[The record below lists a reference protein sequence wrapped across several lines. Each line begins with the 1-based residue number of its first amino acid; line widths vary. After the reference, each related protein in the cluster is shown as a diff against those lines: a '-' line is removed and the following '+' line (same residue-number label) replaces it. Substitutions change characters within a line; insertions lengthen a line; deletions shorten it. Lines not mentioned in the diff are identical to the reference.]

1 MTCVNCGAELPDGA
15 RFCPNCG
22 TPVEGALE
30 TTERR
35 IVTVL
40 FADLVDSTG
49 LASHLDAERARE
61 VLGAFFDAASDE
73 LISLRGEPE
82 KFIGDAVMAVFG
94 LPQVN
99 EDDAV
104 RAIRAGTAIADRTRR
119 LGVQL
124 DLPETL
130 DVRVGIEAGDVAAGK
145 GPAGQLMVTGPT
157 VNAAARLQ
165 VAALPGEVL
174 VGETARA
181 LTRMAVAFGEPRPI
195 DAKGFDEPLTG
206 YPVVSLTTRSVRR
219 TIPLIGRGAELTLLR
234 QVADRV
240 VAAGSPHLVSLIGEP
255 GIGKSRLTQELVAG
269 LPEGTTALVGRVQ
282 SSEWGA
288 TFAPVAEMVRDLAGL
303 DDDGS
308 GAEARQRLQ
317 EVVDGC
323 CPPSEAARVAARIAL
338 ALDLDGD
345 EDRNVSAF
353 VQEVQSGF
361 MALVDGLAGQGP
373 VVLVF
378 DDVHLAGAPMLD
390 LIERLA
396 AGRRAGSASAPSP
409 ILVLIA
415 ARPELLDLRPT
426 WGSTAANEARIRV
439 EPLGAVESVELA
451 RQAAGGRLR
460 EATVERI
467 AERAGGNPFFIVET
481 TGMLLHQEDTLPTH
495 LNAPLPPTVQAV
507 VAARLDHLAPHLR
520 DVARRVS
527 VYLYSFDLDEM
538 RLVAPE
544 ATEEDLA
551 LLEDEEIVV
560 RDDRPRPRWRF
571 RHQTVRD
578 VAYASLPK
586 RERLR
591 LHLAIA
597 EEVERSSGRL
607 AWAADHLEQ
616 AALASLDLDPSDRR
630 LPDKAATALAE
641 AGDVYRRRMESATAI
656 EYYQR
661 ALAFAGPEETWGAR
675 EARVLAGMGEARY
688 WRSEYAE
695 ALTAVV
701 QAEELAEAANDPGAL
716 SLALRFHADIVLNMD
731 RDLEEAERL
740 FALALDAAEASDD
753 KGAIARTLLFSG
765 WTDFMMERFDRS
777 IDTWQ
782 RALALARA
790 DGDRWAETRALTSI
804 SVARGDQGRFDE
816 ALELAEQ
823 SLAVARD
830 LGDQFSVGVAAVQV
844 GRTLRYGGEPER
856 ALEYFELGIAIF
868 EEFGAR
874 WELADAL
881 GERGSAYQDLGRLD
895 EAEAD
900 LQLSI
905 RISEEL
911 GERSL
916 LPWTW
921 RALAKVSQRR
931 GDPLAAQERL
941 RRADEE
947 ETRTHG

>member
-1 MTCVNCGAELPDGA
+1 VTCIGCGADLPDGA

-40 FADLVDSTG
+40 FADIVDSTG
-49 LASHLDAERARE
+49 LASRLDAERARE

-94 LPQVN
+94 LPQVH
-99 EDDAV
+99 EDDAI
-104 RAIRAGTAIADRTRR
+104 RAIRAGMAIADRTER
-119 LGVQL
+119 LGERL
-124 DLPETL
+124 DLPEPL
-130 DVRVGIEAGDVAAGK
+130 QVRVGIEAGDVASGK
-145 GPAGQLMVTGPT
+145 GPAGQLLVTGPT

-165 VAALPGEVL
+165 IGALPGEVL

-181 LTRMAVAFGEPRPI
+181 LTRMAVAFGEPREI
-195 DAKGFDEPLTG
+195 LAKGFDEPLTG

-219 TIPLIGRGAELTLLR
+219 TIPLVGRGPELSLLR
-234 QVADRV
+234 QLAERVAGIG
-240 VAAGSPHLVSLIGEP
+240 APHLVSVIGEP

-269 LPEGTTALVGRVQ
+269 LPDGTTVLVGRVQ

-303 DDDGS
+303 DD
-308 GAEARQRLQ
+308 GASSEEARRRLE
-317 EVVDGC
+317 EVVEGC
-323 CPPSEAARVAARIAL
+323 CPPSETARVAGRIAL
-338 ALDLDGD
+338 ALELDGD

-361 MALVDGLAGQGP
+361 LALVDGLATRGA
-373 VVLVF
+373 VALVF
-378 DDVHLAGAPMLD
+378 DDVHLAGPPMLD

-396 AGRRAGSASAPSP
+396 APRRSGPAAVLVVAAG
-409 ILVLIA
+409 
-415 ARPELLDLRPT
+415 RPELLGLRPT
-426 WGSTAANEARIRV
+426 WGSTAANEARIRL
-439 EPLGAVESVELA
+439 EPLGPVESVELA
-451 RQAAGGRLR
+451 RQAGGGRLR
-460 EATVERI
+460 ERTAERI
-467 AERAGGNPFFIVET
+467 AARAGGNPFFIVET
-481 TGMLLHQEDTLPTH
+481 TGMLLHQEDTLPTPM
-495 LNAPLPPTVQAV
+495 NAPLPPTVQAV
-507 VAARLDHLAPHLR
+507 VAARLDHLPPHLR
-520 DVARRVS
+520 DLARRVA
-527 VYLYSFDLDEM
+527 VYLYSFDIDEV
-538 RLVAPE
+538 RLVAPD
-544 ATEEDLA
+544 ATEDDVA
-551 LLEDEEIVV
+551 HLEDEEIVV
-560 RDDRPRPRWRF
+560 REDRPRSRWRF

-597 EEVERSSGRL
+597 ESVERTSGRL
-607 AWAADHLEQ
+607 AWAAEHLEQ
-616 AALASLDLDPSDRR
+616 AALASLDLDPAERT
-630 LPDKAATALAE
+630 LPDKAASALAE
-641 AGDVYRRRMESATAI
+641 AGDIYRRRMESATAI

-661 ALAFAGPEETWGAR
+661 ALALAGPEETWGAR

-695 ALTAVV
+695 ALAALFR
-701 QAEELAEAANDPGAL
+701 AEELARAAHDPWAL

-731 RDLEEAERL
+731 RDVEDAERL
-740 FALALDAAEASDD
+740 FARALEAAEASGD

-765 WTDFMMERFDRS
+765 WTDFMKDRFDRS
-777 IDTWQ
+777 VDTWE
-782 RALALARA
+782 RALELARGQ
-790 DGDRWAETRALTSI
+790 GDRWAETRALTSI
-804 SVARGDQGRFDE
+804 SVARGDQDRLDE

-823 SLAVARD
+823 SLAVAHD

-844 GRTLRYGGEPER
+844 GRILRHEGEAER
-856 ALEYFELGIAIF
+856 AFDHFEQAIGIF

-881 GERGSAYQDLGRLD
+881 GERGIALRELGRLD

-900 LQLSI
+900 LQLSV
-905 RISEEL
+905 RISEEV

-921 RALAKVSQRR
+921 RALAKISQRR
-931 GDPLAAQERL
+931 GDTVAATERF

-947 ETRTHG
+947 ETRTRGRAPL